1 MTLEQSTRVGST
13 MKMLLRLDEAGVKKT
28 KMGVAFCTIAGMPG
42 IDGECI
48 ARVCGT
54 KKRTGFANADKLV
67 DLGLVEKRPIFKFET
82 VRGRRRA
89 GFYLTQKGLNLI
101 K

>member
-1 MTLEQSTRVGST
+1 MTAEQSTQMGGS
-13 MKMLLRLDEAGVKKT
+13 MKMLMSLNEVGVKKT
-28 KMGVAFCTIAGMPG
+28 KMSIAFLAIAGMPG
-42 IDGECI
+42 INGECI

-54 KKRTGFANADKLV
+54 QKRTGFANADKLV

-82 VRGRRRA
+82 VRGRRVT
-89 GFYLTQKGLNLI
+89 GFHLTQKGLNLI